1 MEAGGVLS
9 ARELAYHA
17 YGLEFDVQNCKKKK
31 TKYAPSK
38 KSKTKNPKKLNA
50 VLSKQKALT

>member
-50 VLSKQKALT
+50 VLSK